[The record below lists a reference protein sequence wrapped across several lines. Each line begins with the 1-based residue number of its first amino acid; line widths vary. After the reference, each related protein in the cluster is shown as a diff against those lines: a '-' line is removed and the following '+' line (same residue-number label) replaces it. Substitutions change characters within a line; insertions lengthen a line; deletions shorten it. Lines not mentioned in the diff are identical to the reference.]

1 MEDGITVGEVDG
13 ENIDDV
19 EPECDNDSIELSK
32 YLKHVPRWRGN
43 KAPPEHDIQF
53 LGDEFSLP
61 PDDVDTWT
69 PLNYFKLF
77 WKEELHEL
85 LSKQTIL
92 RSFQKKS
99 KSINSSPGKI
109 EQFIGIHMFMSIINL
124 PAFYINWASET
135 RYPPVADVMSIA
147 RHKALCE
154 NLHVSDSAK
163 CNDPENKDNKLYKI
177 QPVRSCLGKLHFS
190 RTSNRTLNR

>member
-43 KAPPEHDIQF
+43 KVPPEHDIQF

-85 LSKQTIL
+85 LSEQTIL
-92 RSFQKKS
+92 RSFQKK
-99 KSINSSPGKI
+99 IKI
-109 EQFIGIHMFMSIINL
+109 
-124 PAFYINWASET
+124 
-135 RYPPVADVMSIA
+135 
-147 RHKALCE
+147 
-154 NLHVSDSAK
+154 
-163 CNDPENKDNKLYKI
+163 YK
-177 QPVRSCLGKLHFS
+177 
-190 RTSNRTLNR
+190 